1 MVYFSLWNKCMNIL
15 SKCVFE
21 STRVDVT
28 FDRYNWSSGNYVMM
42 ILLSCITEAGTGP
55 FADDLCRD
63 FIAYP

>member
-1 MVYFSLWNKCMNIL
+1 MNIL

-42 ILLSCITEAGTGP
+42 ILLSCITEASTGP

-63 FIAYP
+63 IIAYP